1 MLTLK
6 NNKKGVTFEE
16 KVTDLIDVINSKNI
30 KIWRKFFANN
40 NNVHKCI
47 LVGEP
52 NEDKNGN
59 KEKSELKICRKFG
72 LYIFGIYYI
81 Y

>member
-1 MLTLK
+1 M
-6 NNKKGVTFEE
+6 KKV
-16 KVTDLIDVINSKNI
+16 
-30 KIWRKFFANN
+30 FAIN

-47 LVGEP
+47 LAGEP
-52 NEDKNGN
+52 NEDNNGN